1 MKQKENFMKK
11 TLRTIVLGL
20 AGLLVAISLGGCER
34 GWGPKGHSPGY
45 ILKKVDSEVK
55 ELGLTAE
62 QQTKYQDIRSRLEV
76 DVRKHMDTMNQLHS
90 DLEKDPK
97 AERPDV
103 NAMAAQLKKRFADE
117 GDPRQKLVDYF
128 VEFYNILNPDQQKKL
143 IDHIGKE
150 RRCFNWHS

>member
-1 MKQKENFMKK
+1 MKK

-20 AGLLVAISLGGCER
+20 AGLLVAITLGGCER
-34 GWGPKGHSPGY
+34 GWGPKGHSPDY

-55 ELGLTAE
+55 DLNLTAE
-62 QQTKYQDIRSRLEV
+62 QQTKYQDIRSRLEK
-76 DVRKHMDTMNQLHS
+76 DVRKHLDSMKQLHS
-90 DLEKDPK
+90 DIEKDLK
-97 AERPDV
+97 TERPDM

-128 VEFYNILNPDQQKKL
+128 VEFYNILNSDQQKKL